1 MYAEPPGQTSR
12 IPPATTDTKWWNL
25 HQPLILDPFTIRM
38 DSLVVECQ
46 HQQLKI
52 ATNSPDGEG
61 AVVPNNEEHAQ
72 LVQHH
77 EVKEVGGDGQDPAK
91 QVDDQ
96 FELLIL
102 LLVLVFLVPVK
113 DVAVHVAQ
121 DCSQVSA

>member
-1 MYAEPPGQTSR
+1 MSAP
-12 IPPATTDTKWWNL
+12 
-25 HQPLILDPFTIRM
+25 TIANYN
-38 DSLVVECQ
+38 
-46 HQQLKI
+46 I
-52 ATNSPDGEG
+52 NPPDGEG
-61 AVVPNNEEHAQ
+61 AVVPDNEEHAQ

-121 DCSQVSA
+121 DCPQVSARLAWQHLESYIL